1 MRPPPRVVGFRSTKP
16 PSCKNPA
23 EIEILQETEQ
33 PSACSLAVARR
44 IDPRG
49 HRPPPVGVDEASPT
63 APHPSEQASS
73 DPEAGTPLAA
83 NGWAYGGPG
92 AGPSQ
97 DLAGSLAAAVSRS
110 RTHPATLEA
119 VRRPAIP
126 ARLGFAR
133 HGAANAQMARNA
145 NRSPVAGSRMESGT
159 RGRNRARHGT
169 AGQAGALFEGRVSGG
184 RRDRRRRRNHGRL
197 GWVAVLNTTTSV
209 VHDSASGEGLTR
221 PDFRVET
228 ASRRID
234 PECNHQGIQNQ
245 LLGPAPTASRG
256 RPIVPPRSTSD
267 FRSAGF
273 LHTTGS
279 GLPLQPRRLGSPRR
293 HSPRRL
299 ESWNCFFHRRCPAH
313 GQSL

>member
-1 MRPPPRVVGFRSTKP
+1 MGPGVGIGRGTALRGRQGRYSRGGGLAGAVAAADPRTMGGSGGARVCKLPPRA
-16 PSCKNPA
+16 CPA
-23 EIEILQETEQ
+23 
-33 PSACSLAVARR
+33 
-44 IDPRG
+44 
-49 HRPPPVGVDEASPT
+49 
-63 APHPSEQASS
+63 
-73 DPEAGTPLAA
+73 
-83 NGWAYGGPG
+83 
-92 AGPSQ
+92 
-97 DLAGSLAAAVSRS
+97 
-110 RTHPATLEA
+110 
-119 VRRPAIP
+119 
-126 ARLGFAR
+126 
-133 HGAANAQMARNA
+133 
-145 NRSPVAGSRMESGT
+145 
-159 RGRNRARHGT
+159 
-169 AGQAGALFEGRVSGG
+169 
-184 RRDRRRRRNHGRL
+184 
-197 GWVAVLNTTTSV
+197 
-209 VHDSASGEGLTR
+209 HDSATIEGLTR